1 MLRHSAILV
10 RSLARGAVLG
20 MLLLPAFVYTFSE
33 ISRTRQM
40 AVDDA
45 RIQASRANSVIAAHP
60 DGWHYVSE
68 RFLDQIAEVRHT
80 ATQTVLT
87 TLDGKR
93 VTQIGE
99 DCSTFCI
106 VRRAP
111 LMDFGRVA
119 GSLEVSVSLSDII
132 TKAFCILLFG
142 FVFALFLI
150 RLLNR
155 HVLDPLATMRGIN
168 EELAFYD
175 PLTRLP
181 NRRLLMDRLCQAVIT
196 SNRSKE
202 YGGLVILD
210 LDHFKVIN
218 DSEGHEFGDRLLVEV
233 AQRIQAYI
241 RQEDTIARVGG
252 DEFAIVVENLGHD
265 ETSAAQQAELIA
277 GKIQRAVNQPYTLA
291 GGETTYHNTVS
302 LGVTLFCGLDLTND
316 TLFKQA
322 DLALYQGKEAG
333 RNSIRF
339 FNTEMQH
346 VIDKR
351 AAMERALHRGLDQAE
366 FRLFYQPQFNRSER
380 LIGAEALIRWFPPG
394 LPAVPPAHFI
404 PLAEESGLIVPL
416 GLWVIRAACEQLK
429 RWEGS
434 ALSSLKVAVNV
445 SARQF
450 RQPDFVDQVSGILLQ
465 TGADPRRL
473 KIELTESV
481 VADGIDSVIE
491 KMESIRTFG
500 VSFALDDFGTGFSSL
515 QYLKRLPL
523 NEVKIDQSFVRDIT
537 NDPEDAAIVR
547 AILAMSQ
554 SLGLEVVAEGVET
567 REQLDYLSAN
577 GCTSYQGYYFSRP
590 VPIEEFNIGAEDP
603 GGSSFAI

>member
-1 MLRHSAILV
+1 MLRHSETLV

-20 MLLLPAFVYTFSE
+20 ILLLPAFVYTFSE
-33 ISRTRQM
+33 ISGTRQM
-40 AVDDA
+40 AIDDA
-45 RIQASRANSVIAAHP
+45 RVQASRANSVIAAHP

-68 RFLDQIAEVRHT
+68 RFLDQIAEVRHA

-87 TLDGKR
+87 TSDGKLVAR
-93 VTQIGE
+93 IGK
-99 DCSTFCI
+99 DCRTFCI
-106 VRRAP
+106 VRQAP
-111 LMDFGRVA
+111 LMDFGHVA
-119 GSLEVSVSLSDII
+119 GSLEVSASLTEVI
-132 TKAFCILLFG
+132 TTASCILLTG
-142 FVFALFLI
+142 LVLALGLI

-155 HVLDPLATMRGIN
+155 HVLEPLTTMREIN

-181 NRRLLMDRLCQAVIT
+181 NRRLLMDRLGQAVIT

-218 DSEGHEFGDRLLVEV
+218 DSEGHEFGDRLLVEM

-252 DEFAIVVENLGHD
+252 DEFAIVFENLGHD
-265 ETSAAQQAELIA
+265 ETSAAKQAELIA
-277 GKIQRAVNQPYTLA
+277 GKVQRAVNQPYSLA
-291 GGETTYHNTVS
+291 GVETTYHNTS
-302 LGVTLFCGLDLTND
+302 TLGITLFCGLDLTND
-316 TLFKQA
+316 TIFKQA

-339 FNTEMQH
+339 FKSEMQH

-351 AAMERALHRGLDQAE
+351 ATMESALHRGLKQGE
-366 FRLFYQPQFNRSER
+366 FRLFYQPQFDRSER
-380 LIGAEALIRWFPPG
+380 LVGAEALIRWFPPDQ
-394 LPAVPPAHFI
+394 PPVPPAHFI

-465 TGADPRRL
+465 TGADPNRL

-500 VSFALDDFGTGFSSL
+500 VTFALDDFGTGFSSL

-537 NDPEDAAIVR
+537 DDPEDAAIVR

-567 REQLDYLSAN
+567 REQRDYLSAN
-577 GCTSYQGYYFSRP
+577 GCTNYQGYYFGRP
-590 VPIEEFNIGAEDP
+590 VPIDDFNASAEKIG
-603 GGSSFAI
+603 GNSFSI